1 MLPTHTDYKRVLN
14 VLVGHL
20 EAQPEE
26 TLCLGRPFTYS
37 QRTLLRCFLFLH
49 LRRIHTF
56 KAQHR
61 WLVLHPEQAREW
73 GLQVVPH
80 RTTLLRRYRQLTPWL
95 DELIVAIAH
104 WAQDLE
110 APRDPEQENGQDVGQ
125 EHALQGR
132 SCIEDKSLFRAK
144 GPVWHQNDRK
154 AGVVPVGLRSLDQDA
169 SWSRSAYHG
178 WVYGYGLH
186 LTVNAHSFPLLA
198 QVETASVSESQVMSE
213 KEQRLLSWRPTDVV
227 GDSAYTHL
235 ERVKAWAGQG
245 VVLLSSGL
253 KLGAKGE
260 AGAYKHFIAQEDN
273 QKLLRARKTQ
283 IEPAF
288 DLISKVA
295 GTTQNHKQ
303 LPLQGLPKVRPFL
316 LLCVVLTQLAMI
328 VNHVWGLPPR
338 NISHMMA
345 VLT

>member
-1 MLPTHTDYKRVLN
+1 MLLPTHTDYKRVLD
-14 VLVGHL
+14 VLIGHFQ
-20 EAQPEE
+20 AQHTAPV
-26 TLCLGRPFTYS
+26 TYGRPFTYS
-37 QRTLLRCFLFLH
+37 QRALLRCFLFLH

-61 WLVLHPEQAREW
+61 WLLLHPEQAREW
-73 GLQVVPH
+73 GLDVVPH
-80 RTTLLRRYRQLTPWL
+80 RTTLLRRYRQLAPWL
-95 DELIVAIAH
+95 NELIVAIGH
-104 WAQDLE
+104 WAQDL
-110 APRDPEQENGQDVGQ
+110 DPFPDTQHQSGHEMPESTPSS
-125 EHALQGR
+125 HTY
-132 SCIEDKSLFRAK
+132 IEDKSLFRAK
-144 GPVWHQNDRK
+144 GPVWHQKDRV
-154 AGVVPVGLRSLDQDA
+154 AGQVPTGLRGLDQDA
-169 SWSRSAYHG
+169 SWSKSAYHG

-198 QVETASVSESQVMSE
+198 QVETASVSESQVVGD
-213 KEQRLLSWRPTDVV
+213 KAQRLLSWHPTEVV

-235 ERVKAWAGQG
+235 ERVKAWARQG
-245 VVLLSSGL
+245 VVLLSAGL
-253 KLGAKGE
+253 KLGNKGE
-260 AGAYKHFIAQEDN
+260 AGAYRRFIAHQEN

-303 LPLQGLPKVRPFL
+303 LPVQGLPKVRSFL
-316 LLCVVLTQLAMI
+316 LLCVILTQLAMI
-328 VNHVWGLPPR
+328 LNRVWGLPLR